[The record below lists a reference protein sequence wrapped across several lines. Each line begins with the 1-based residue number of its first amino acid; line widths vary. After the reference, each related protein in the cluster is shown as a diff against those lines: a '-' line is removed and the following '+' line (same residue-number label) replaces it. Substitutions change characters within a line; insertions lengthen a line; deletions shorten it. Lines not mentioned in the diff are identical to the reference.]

1 MFLTDDNAADDKT
14 GGTTAMSPGSWYMS
28 MKHAGKF
35 GNKKNWEGKMNCKK
49 KKKKDAKKIEN
60 KKITAFLLSAAVG
73 IGAFS
78 MQMTGTALS
87 LGTERMDSSVMTV
100 QAAAKPSASS
110 LASAVK
116 KAYGEN
122 YWPNYKLDKNEIKDK
137 YGVSS
142 SWYSSAYAEV
152 PMISAQVDQ
161 LVIFKA
167 KNTASKKKILSAV
180 KKYQKNLKNDTMQ
193 YPMNRLKIQGSKVYS
208 NGKYVCFFMLGGNA
222 DKSLEETGS
231 EEEIIKAYQQMNKKA
246 VNTVKNKLK

>member
-1 MFLTDDNAADDKT
+1 
-14 GGTTAMSPGSWYMS
+14 
-28 MKHAGKF
+28 
-35 GNKKNWEGKMNCKK
+35 MNCKK
-49 KKKKDAKKIEN
+49 NIKMKN
-60 KKITAFLLSAAVG
+60 KKITTFLLTAAVG

-78 MQMTGTALS
+78 MQITGTALS
-87 LGTERMDSSVMTV
+87 LGTEHMDSSVMTV

-122 YWPNYKLDKNEIKDK
+122 YWPDYQLDKNEIKDK

-152 PMISAQVDQ
+152 PMISAHVDQ

-180 KKYQKNLKNDTMQ
+180 KKYQKDLKNDTMQ

-208 NGKYVCFFMLGGNA
+208 NGKYVCFFMLGGTV
-222 DKSLEETGS
+222 DKSLEENVS
-231 EEEIIKAYQQMNKKA
+231 EEEIIKAYQQLNKKA
-246 VNTVKNKLK
+246 VNAVKKKLK